1 MWWPRRKKY
10 PQQNCPFALRGF
22 AMVSSTEGVESS
34 PTFMTSQLWHFA
46 FVLQMRLRHLI
57 QAIIRPICNPLFHL
71 AFLPSQEGGVFTNL
85 SQDNFVLFV
94 SCLYLSRFV
103 LTTCI
108 FDTRPMHHSGGWTR
122 YQGYQQTAKFS
133 QSAAVSNPFKLAITR
148 QLTHW
153 QPTFL
158 TTLCATSN

>member
-1 MWWPRRKKY
+1 MWWPRKKY
-10 PQQNCPFALRGF
+10 PQQNCLFALRGF
-22 AMVSSTEGVESS
+22 AMISSTEGVESS

-46 FVLQMRLRHLI
+46 LVLQMRLRLLI
-57 QAIIRPICNPLFHL
+57 QAINRPNCNPLFHL

-94 SCLYLSRFV
+94 SCLYLLRFV

-122 YQGYQQTAKFS
+122 YRGYQTDGQVESICCSVQSFQTCHY
-133 QSAAVSNPFKLAITR
+133 PPTCPLAIYI
-148 QLTHW
+148 LDHSV
-153 QPTFL
+153 
-158 TTLCATSN
+158 CNI